1 MDSKKS
7 WSFIGL
13 FMAVLVLTIPFY
25 SANALAVSVQIT
37 KNQGLAGME
46 HYIDAQSDVWTV
58 EALITDILNESI
70 APEQVRLRIG
80 NNDAPFKSCTQ
91 SNLGVVCEYIS
102 PLTDGVQEAEH
113 SFKVVYNFVN
123 LYGEEDTSSNA
134 DYIRADGSAPT
145 ISFFAN
151 GAKQLKEKGD
161 NQGKIWL
168 DFTVND
174 KKPGVPS
181 AGLKQIDII
190 DADSG
195 AVLQTIAGF
204 SSEQESFNY
213 VTDSGFAGI
222 LQASLSGEGK
232 KKIKIKAE
240 DNLGHFET
248 SKYVQFFADFITPVI
263 QDDLNLTRFGKFIG
277 EFTGKTDIAVNVLEA
292 SVPSVIAYSEQ
303 ADLNGNKAECEADNE
318 KDNLWHCLWE
328 DVKVKPES
336 TIKILVIATDEYG
349 NKAEKTISKTL
360 VVDKSPPKINFFGT
374 PRLFEEKSYFK
385 DGEIKLILN
394 TKDEGAGISKEG
406 IRANLGVFGLSNYET
421 PDECA
426 EKEEALECYWEFDSG
441 NVGEGV
447 VIFGLSQFEDKVG
460 NAGTAPE
467 YEFFSDNTGPK
478 VEKMEVYGFSAAG
491 DKDYFQSND
500 ILKIILTISE
510 SSGLNI
516 LVNANDLIMDAE
528 TKFPESD
535 FIDEAGWQRF
545 TEDSCKKEA
554 GFWECVIETE
564 AIKSGPD
571 PSARLEIKVQDTAGN
586 DAIEW
591 KREPKNVKSGTEGK
605 YQIDLA
611 GLSTEDNPDF
621 WEVQAVTPMGGA
633 SAFIDLDT
641 TPLIYSRLPF
651 SVKLKTSNSNVE
663 ALNIEIAGCST
674 EAEMKSAE
682 ESAAQETKTAL
693 TPTGA
698 AVATGSN
705 APIISRNILYGGST
719 PEGDMTPTPSIIL
732 EFEPFDGRKLFSINQ
747 SGVEFVQKEVEY
759 ICQLKVF
766 SKVGKNAVKAPELQE
781 VVVKVPFA
789 FSILGAEDE
798 NLAQRIKEA
807 RETAELT
814 IFEII
819 AVLNK
824 ILTWINYAIQVYNVI
839 MNAIQIVTR
848 LQESF
853 QTCREGMAACQT
865 LSVAMCFGMNSVS
878 MAVDGAMEIPNKIIN
893 VLTCRPGKGTGW
905 YDTWQRYVTNYYNL
919 ALEEALES
927 KEAFQYIPAR
937 SLKDNFYISFLG
949 LCVPGMIHNIDKLR
963 QIECRKIACLENEV
977 AAGLATVNM
986 CNELKTL
993 LMCKYFWG
1001 ELWYLLPIAPIWD
1014 TIYQALINSFK
1025 DPFALAHSVTMATC
1039 GIICVASN
1047 TLYST
1052 CQYLYFIW
1060 DVIDWVESI
1069 AGFVITIIAEVE
1081 QGGLNYCDS
1090 VL

>member
-13 FMAVLVLTIPFY
+13 FMVVLVLTIPFY

-58 EALITDILNESI
+58 EALITDALNESI

-174 KKPGVPS
+174 KKSGVPS
-181 AGLKQIDII
+181 VGLKQIDII

-195 AVLQTIAGF
+195 TVLQTIAGF

-213 VTDSGFAGI
+213 VTDGGFGGI

-240 DNLGHFET
+240 DNLGHVET

-277 EFTGKTDIAVNVLEA
+277 EFTGKTDIVVNIVEA
-292 SVPSVIAYSEQ
+292 SVPSVIAYSDQ
-303 ADLNGNKAECEADNE
+303 ADLNGNKAECEADDE
-318 KDNLWHCLWE
+318 TDNLWHCLWE
-328 DVKVKPES
+328 DVNVKPES
-336 TIKILVIATDEYG
+336 TVKILVIATDAYG
-349 NKAEKTISKTL
+349 NKAEKTITKTL
-360 VVDKSPPKINFFGT
+360 VVDKSPPKIDFFGT
-374 PRLFEEKSYFK
+374 KRQFEERSYFR
-385 DGEIKLILN
+385 DGEIKLILI

-406 IRANLGVFGLSNYET
+406 IRANLGVFGLSNYEEPT
-421 PDECA
+421 ECT
-426 EKEEALECYWEFDSG
+426 EKDGALECYWEFDSG
-441 NVGEGV
+441 NIGEGV
-447 VIFGLSQFEDKVG
+447 VTFGLSQFEDNVG

-467 YEFFSDNTGPK
+467 YEFFSDKTGPK
-478 VEKMEVYGFSAAG
+478 VEKIEVYGFSAAG

-545 TEDSCKKEA
+545 TEESCKKEA

-571 PSARLEIKVQDTAGN
+571 PSARLELKVQDTAGN
-586 DAIEW
+586 DATEW
-591 KREPKNVKSGTEGK
+591 KREPKNVKSGAAGK
-605 YQIDLA
+605 YQIDIA

-621 WEVQAVTPMGGA
+621 WEVQAVTPLGGA
-633 SAFIDLDT
+633 SAFIDLDV
-641 TPLIYSRLPF
+641 TPLTYSRLPF
-651 SVKLKTSNSNVE
+651 SVKLKTINSNVE

-682 ESAAQETKTAL
+682 ESAVQETKTAL

-698 AVATGSN
+698 ATATAGSSS
-705 APIISRNILYGGST
+705 PIISRNILYGGST
-719 PEGDMTPTPSIIL
+719 PEGDMTPTPSVIL
-732 EFEPFDGRKLFSINQ
+732 EFAPFDGRKLFSISQ
-747 SGVEFVQKEVEY
+747 SGVEFVQKDVEY
-759 ICQLKVF
+759 ICQLKIF
-766 SKVGKNAVKAPELQE
+766 SKVGKNAVKAPELQD
-781 VVVKVPFA
+781 VVIKVPFA
-789 FSILGAEDE
+789 FSTLGAEDE

-807 RETAELT
+807 REEAEITILEVIGTLAKILKWVDYLIRVYQMVVGVINIITTAQAGFDTSRATAIGEISATAVCFGVNSGSKAVNEALT
-814 IFEII
+814 I
-819 AVLNK
+819 
-824 ILTWINYAIQVYNVI
+824 
-839 MNAIQIVTR
+839 
-848 LQESF
+848 
-853 QTCREGMAACQT
+853 
-865 LSVAMCFGMNSVS
+865 
-878 MAVDGAMEIPNKIIN
+878 PNQIIN
-893 VLTCRPGKGTGW
+893 VLTCQPDSSFGW
-905 YDTWQRYVTNYYNL
+905 YGTWQKYITNYYNI
-919 ALEEALES
+919 ALNEALGTNEKS
-927 KEAFQYIPAR
+927 YAPRLNIQSNLYLSIA
-937 SLKDNFYISFLG
+937 G
-949 LCVPGMIHNIDKLR
+949 LCLPGFIKNVDKYR
-963 QIECRKIACLENEV
+963 QIKCRKIACLENEV
-977 AAGLATVNM
+977 AAGLATINM
-986 CNELKTL
+986 CEEQEGL
-993 LMCKYFWG
+993 LTCKYFLG
-1001 ELWYLLPIAPIWD
+1001 ELWYIFPLTQFWD
-1014 TIYQALINSFK
+1014 QVINFFYEAIK
-1025 DPFALAHSVTMATC
+1025 DPLAITHTLSIITC
-1039 GIICVASN
+1039 GLICVASN
-1047 TLYST
+1047 NLYST
-1052 CQYLYFIW
+1052 CKVIYFIW
-1060 DVIDWVESI
+1060 DMVDWLESL
-1069 AGFVITIIAEVE
+1069 AGFVTTLIAEFDG
-1081 QGGLNYCDS
+1081 GGLNYCDS